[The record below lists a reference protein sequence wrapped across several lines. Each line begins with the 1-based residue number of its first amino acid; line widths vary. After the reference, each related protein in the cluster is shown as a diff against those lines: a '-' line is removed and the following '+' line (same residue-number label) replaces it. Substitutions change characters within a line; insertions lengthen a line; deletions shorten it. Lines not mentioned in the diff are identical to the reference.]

1 MKRKKQAEVIKLM
14 TDQEVTLQLI
24 LTQLLLL
31 ILSILGSFFLFD
43 TFWSEWKSIFE
54 VTFNEWVWFGVL
66 PGFVVL
72 LIDFILMNTLPKQY
86 YDDGGINNKVFK
98 NRSIPGIIGVTL
110 LVAISEEMLF
120 RGVLHTEYGYW
131 AASLLF
137 ALLHFRYLSKI
148 VLLIS
153 VLFVSFFIGYMF
165 ELTGS
170 LTVTITAHFI
180 IDVVLAMW
188 IRLGDRGES
197 SDSIPS
203 K

>member
-1 MKRKKQAEVIKLM
+1 MKRKKQAEVIKMM

-43 TFWSEWKSIFE
+43 SFWSDWKSIFE
-54 VTFNEWVWFGVL
+54 VTFKDWIWFGVL
-66 PGFVVL
+66 PGFIVL
-72 LIDFILMNTLPKQY
+72 LIDFILMNSLPKQY

-98 NRSIPGIIGVTL
+98 SRSIPGIIGVTL

-188 IRLGDRGES
+188 IRLGNRGES

-203 K
+203 

>member
-1 MKRKKQAEVIKLM
+1 MKRKKQAEVIKMM

-43 TFWSEWKSIFE
+43 SFWSEWKSIFE
-54 VTFNEWVWFGVL
+54 VTFNDWIWFGVL
-66 PGFVVL
+66 PGLIVL
-72 LIDFILMNTLPKQY
+72 MIDFILMNRLPKQY

-131 AASLLF
+131 VASLLF

-188 IRLGDRGES
+188 IRLGNRGES

-203 K
+203 

>member
-14 TDQEVTLQLI
+14 TDQELTLQLI

-43 TFWSEWKSIFE
+43 SFWSEWKSIFE
-54 VTFNEWVWFGVL
+54 VTFNDWVWFGVL
-66 PGFVVL
+66 PGFIVL

-165 ELTGS
+165 EITGS

-188 IRLGDRGES
+188 IRLGNRGES

-203 K
+203 